1 MLNSEGA
8 NGPLDHRDDCKET
21 KKTCNRLYRKYAAP
35 AVNTGTH
42 PQDQVDKDQNNNS
55 KDMKMIFIV
64 LIQKQDGHTIYLHRR
79 RVLPLHHLG
88 GNHPTAG
95 GQHGIGILHHGMS
108 NRFLLKLQM

>member
-8 NGPLDHRDDCKET
+8 NGPLDQRDDCKEA
-21 KKTCNRLYRKYAAP
+21 KKTCNRLYRKYAAT
-35 AVNTGTH
+35 AGCGNTGIH

-64 LIQKQDGHTIYLHRR
+64 LIQKQDGHIIYLQPP

-88 GNHPTAG
+88 GNHLTAG
-95 GQHGIGILHHGMS
+95 GQHGIGILHHGMN
-108 NRFLLKLQM
+108 NRFF